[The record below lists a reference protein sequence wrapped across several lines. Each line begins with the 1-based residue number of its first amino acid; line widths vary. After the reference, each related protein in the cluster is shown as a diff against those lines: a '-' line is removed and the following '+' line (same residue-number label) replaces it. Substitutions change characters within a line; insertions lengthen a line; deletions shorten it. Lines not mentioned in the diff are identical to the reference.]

1 MSGIFPTPNASKPLE
16 ADFSYFAEVEE
27 CYQRARGTATLVSPL
42 DWALIES
49 WKEAGVPLEAVRA
62 GVERA
67 FAKFKKRRPSCRKIN
82 SLAYCAQEVL
92 RAAQEY
98 EGARPTAAAREGPRY
113 RPNEIPFEPRE
124 VKAYLASNLGALE
137 RASETAKARSHA
149 ALAGELSEVADALR
163 GAEAAI
169 APESVVDFQ
178 DLEMRLTA
186 LEEKL
191 TASFTRAA
199 TANELANIQREIE
212 RGLSGA
218 RRNMTVPQ
226 IESVSRQFLKRSLF
240 EHFRVPRLSLF
251 YM

>member
-1 MSGIFPTPNASKPLE
+1 MSGISPSPNASNPSE

-49 WKEAGVPLEAVRA
+49 WKDAGVPLEAVRV

-67 FAKFKKRRPSCRKIN
+67 FAKYKKRRPAFRKIN
-82 SLAYCAQEVL
+82 SLAYCTQAVL
-92 RAAQEY
+92 RAAAEFD
-98 EGARPTAAAREGPRY
+98 GAASATPDRQAPSA
-113 RPNEIPFEPRE
+113 EIPFEPRE
-124 VKAYLASNLGALE
+124 VKAYLASNLKALD
-137 RASETAKARSHA
+137 RARETAKARNQA
-149 ALAGELSEVADALR
+149 ALAGELAEVAEALSR
-163 GAEAAI
+163 TEAAVL
-169 APESVVDFQ
+169 PESAVDFQ
-178 DLEMRLTA
+178 DLEARLTA

-199 TANELANIQREIE
+199 TADELADIQREIE

-226 IESVSRQFLKRSLF
+226 IESVSRQFLKRRLF
-240 EHFRVPRLSLF
+240 EHYRVPRLSLF
-251 YM
+251 YT

>member
-1 MSGIFPTPNASKPLE
+1 MSGISPTPNASKPSE

-42 DWALIES
+42 DWALIEC
-49 WKEAGVPLEAVRA
+49 WKDAGVPLEAVRA

-67 FAKFKKRRPSCRKIN
+67 FAKYNRRRPAFRKIN

-92 RAAQEY
+92 RAAAEF
-98 EGARPTAAAREGPRY
+98 EGTQNTAKPARQT
-113 RPNEIPFEPRE
+113 EIPFDPRE
-124 VKAYLASNLGALE
+124 VKAYLASNLRALE
-137 RASETAKARSHA
+137 QAAQSAKSQNQNG
-149 ALAGELSEVADALR
+149 LAGELAEVAEALR
-163 GAEAAI
+163 RTEGAVS
-169 APESVVDFQ
+169 PESAVDLQ
-178 DLEMRLTA
+178 DLETRLTA

-199 TANELANIQREIE
+199 TSEVIAEFQREIE
-212 RGLSGA
+212 RGLAGA